1 MVVKDII
8 KKALDDI
15 KISGKNIPNPLGEI
29 YMLLEHLSGKDKLFL
44 TLNKDFEIN
53 EEDFFNLLNKR
64 LNNTP
69 MAYIIGKKCFRN
81 IALKTDERALIP
93 RFCTEELIDIVNGF
107 VKTDDSVLD
116 MCTGTGAIALAI
128 KDENPLINVTCSDIS
143 EDALNLAKENA
154 KLNNLSINFILSDL
168 FENISETYDILISN
182 PPYISSE
189 EYMGLESDLF
199 KEPKLALV
207 GGDLGYEYYEKIVKQ
222 ARKKIKRMIFFE
234 IGYDQGNI
242 VKKILEKY
250 NYKDIKIYKDLEG
263 FDRFISACI

>member
-8 KKALDDI
+8 RKALADI
-15 KISGKNIPNPLGEI
+15 EASGKNIPNPMGEI

-44 TLNKDFEIN
+44 TLNKDFEMN

-64 LNNTP
+64 LNDTP
-69 MAYIIGKKCFRN
+69 MAYIIGKKHFRD
-81 IALKTDERALIP
+81 IIIKTDKRALIP

-107 VKTDDSVLD
+107 IKPNDSVLD

-128 KDENPLINVTCSDIS
+128 KEENPLIYVACSDIS
-143 EDALNLAKENA
+143 EDALSLAKENA
-154 KLNNLSINFILSDL
+154 KLNKLSINFILSDL
-168 FENISETYDILISN
+168 FENITETYDILISN

-189 EYMGLESDLF
+189 EYMGLEVDLF

-207 GGDLGYEYYEKIVKQ
+207 GGTLGYEYYEKIIKQ
-222 ARKKIKRMIFFE
+222 AREKIKRMIFFE

-242 VKKILEKY
+242 VKEILEKY
-250 NYKDIKIYKDLEG
+250 KYKDIKIYKDLEG
-263 FDRFISACI
+263 FDRFVSACT

>member
-8 KKALDDI
+8 RKALADI
-15 KISGKNIPNPLGEI
+15 EASGKNIPNPMGEI

-44 TLNKDFEIN
+44 TLNKDFEVN
-53 EEDFFNLLNKR
+53 EKDFFNLINKR
-64 LNNTP
+64 LNDTP
-69 MAYIIGKKCFRN
+69 MAYIIGKKHFRD
-81 IALKTDERALIP
+81 IIIKTDERALIP

-107 VKTDDSVLD
+107 IKPDDCVLD

-128 KDENPLINVTCSDIS
+128 KEENPLIHVACSDVS

-168 FENISETYDILISN
+168 FENINETYDILISN

-189 EYMGLESDLF
+189 EYMGLEADLF

-207 GGDLGYEYYEKIVKQ
+207 GGDLGYEYYEKIIKQ
-222 ARKKIKRMIFFE
+222 AREKIKRMIFFE

-242 VKKILEKY
+242 VKEILEKY
-250 NYKDIKIYKDLEG
+250 KYKDIKIYKDLEG
-263 FDRFISACI
+263 FDRFVSACI